1 MRSWFICILVAT
13 HFRAPYKYT
22 KKLGKRKKTKK
33 SRNKYKKIET
43 LEKKNKKYISVEETW
58 RTPRKLPKTSWR
70 VSRYIKLEKL
80 IIQLWLMK
88 ALLKRNC
95 KVRGL

>member
-43 LEKKNKKYISVEETW
+43 LEKKIKNIYQWRKHEEHPENYQRLVEEY
-58 RTPRKLPKTSWR
+58 RD
-70 VSRYIKLEKL
+70 I
-80 IIQLWLMK
+80 
-88 ALLKRNC
+88 
-95 KVRGL
+95 